1 MKIKEYIVVNNNEK
15 HPELKEKNVIEFI
28 EEERAVF
35 VRSIPNSRS
44 VKVLLCLLNFDKLSV
59 NCKWVEGKP
68 N

>member
-1 MKIKEYIVVNNNEK
+1 MKICIIK
-15 HPELKEKNVIEFI
+15 
-28 EEERAVF
+28 RAVF

-44 VKVLLCLLNFDKLSV
+44 VRVLLCLLNFDKLSV